1 MDIKPGA
8 ILRGPQW
15 PEPVEINYSEDIG
28 EYVRIVGVTINSREH
43 IDRLIKKSDLSVI
56 EGEKSTPFGAQ
67 PRSVFL
73 SLEAKRYR
81 FASLYDP
88 LLAMNTCKIDP
99 LPHQIDAVYGFVLQ
113 LPRIRFLI
121 ADDPGAGKTIMAGL
135 IIKELKLRGLI
146 KRTLIIAPG
155 HLKDQWQREMRD
167 RFEENFV
174 KVDRA
179 LMDASY
185 GENIWTR
192 ENQMIASIDFAKQDD
207 IAATLAASHFDLIV
221 VDEAHKM
228 SAYRYGE
235 KLDKTGR
242 YKLGE
247 VLSDISTHLLFLTAN
262 SSSW

>member
-1 MDIKPGA
+1 MSDIKPGA
-8 ILRGPQW
+8 ILRGSQW
-15 PEPVEINYSEDIG
+15 PEPIEIILIEDQG
-28 EYVRIVGVTINSREH
+28 DYVRLAGTMVTSRRYWDGLIN
-43 IDRLIKKSDLSVI
+43 KTDLKLMQ
-56 EGEKSTPFGAQ
+56 ENTLELFGAE

-88 LLAMNTCKIDP
+88 LLAMNTCKVDP
-99 LPHQIDAVYGFVLQ
+99 LPHQIEAVYGFVLQ

-135 IIKELKLRGLI
+135 IIKELKLRNLV

-155 HLKDQWQREMRD
+155 HLKEQWQREMRE
-167 RFEENFV
+167 RFEESFI
-174 KVDRA
+174 KVDRG

-185 GENIWTR
+185 GENIWQR
-192 ENQMIASIDFAKQDD
+192 ESQLIASIDFAKQDD
-207 IAATLAASHFDLIV
+207 VAATLAASRFDLII

-247 VLSDISTHLLFLTAN
+247 VLSDISTN
-262 SSSW
+262 